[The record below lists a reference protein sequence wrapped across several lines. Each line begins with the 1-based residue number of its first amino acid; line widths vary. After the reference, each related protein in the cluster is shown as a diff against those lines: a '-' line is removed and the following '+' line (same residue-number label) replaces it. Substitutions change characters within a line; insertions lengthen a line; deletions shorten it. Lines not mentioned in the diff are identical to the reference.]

1 MEIRYMLKR
10 DDKMKN
16 KYKKGYTLVEVLV
29 AVAVFG
35 MLILPISKI
44 IESNINVN
52 KSSRE
57 ELELASVLSY
67 AYEAFLENNSL
78 KESSY
83 PNDNRY
89 TIHYNVEE
97 INNEISSKDIDLIL
111 DENNIK
117 INSIYSIP
125 VGQNMDFKIRI
136 TYNNNKA
143 NYDITYNSISSG
155 EINIPIENPNFII
168 YANMMKKDE
177 DKSLNILIDGV
188 YENEIYSNKTIKLY
202 KKIKEGEYNFNI
214 VSIYPN
220 LIEKTVDEK
229 KFINK
234 KVIIT
239 IKKDG
244 KKLKESIYTFSVN
257 D

>member
-1 MEIRYMLKR
+1 MLKR

-29 AVAVFG
+29 AVAIFG
-35 MLILPISKI
+35 MLILPISRL
-44 IESNINVN
+44 IESNININ
-52 KSSRE
+52 KSSKE
-57 ELELASVLSY
+57 ELELATVLSY

-78 KESSY
+78 KEISY
-83 PNDNRY
+83 PNNNRY
-89 TIHYNVEE
+89 TIYYNVEE
-97 INNEISSKDIDLIL
+97 INNEISSKDIDLML

-117 INSIYSIP
+117 INSTYSIP
-125 VGQNMDFKIRI
+125 IRQNMDFKIRI

-143 NYDITYNSISSG
+143 NYDILYNSISSG

-168 YANMMKKDE
+168 YANLMEKGE
-177 DKSLNILIDGV
+177 DKCLNILIDGV
-188 YENEIYSNKTIKLY
+188 YENGIYSDRTIKLY
-202 KKIKEGEYNFNI
+202 KKIKEGESNFNI
-214 VSIYPN
+214 FSIYPN

>member
-1 MEIRYMLKR
+1 
-10 DDKMKN
+10 MKN